1 MKKLLMI
8 LIISI
13 ACFGNNDLNQY
24 LKSKEHLNSIKEID
38 TFVTSNRE
46 STIGYNVISI
56 TIINKEN
63 QLVEFKVLKEVPLI
77 ITTCDFKL
85 EKNKE
90 NNFSYSFNN
99 DCYKILSV
107 TAQKK
112 HVFEIIDSI
121 ENQLEFI
128 YKKGDSNFKY

>member
-8 LIISI
+8 LMISI

-24 LKSKEHLNSIKEID
+24 LKSKEHLNAIKEID

-85 EKNKE
+85 EKNK
-90 NNFSYSFNN
+90 
-99 DCYKILSV
+99 
-107 TAQKK
+107 
-112 HVFEIIDSI
+112 
-121 ENQLEFI
+121 
-128 YKKGDSNFKY
+128 

>member
-1 MKKLLMI
+1 MKKLFLI

-13 ACFGNNDLNQY
+13 SCFGNNDLNQY
-24 LKSKEHLNSIKEID
+24 LKSKEHLNAIKEID
-38 TFVTSNRE
+38 TFVTANRE
-46 STIGYNVISI
+46 SAIGYNVISI

-63 QLVEFKVLKEVPLI
+63 QLVKFKVLKEVPLI
-77 ITTCDFKL
+77 ITTCDFTL

-90 NNFSYSFNN
+90 NNFSYSFDN
-99 DCYKILSV
+99 DCYQILSV
-107 TAQKK
+107 AAQKK

-128 YKKGDSNFKY
+128 YQKGDSNFKY